1 MSAIAGIWRFDG
13 RPGPE
18 ADCRRMLAAQEIYG
32 PHEGGLWSAGPLALG
47 RRLFRTL
54 PEDIHDRQPLR
65 SRDGRLALAADIRID
80 NRDELS
86 GALGLTAANTI
97 KLCDASIL
105 MASLERWG
113 LGTLDRLVGDFA
125 FVLWD
130 EHARALTLARD
141 FNGQRP
147 LHYHRGRD
155 FFAFASMPKGL
166 HALAEIPRAPD
177 ERTIAEFVALIP
189 QNTSRTYFAGIER
202 VMPAQVVTVTRD
214 GLSSRL
220 YWNPQQPDAAGA
232 VAGDFVE
239 GFRHHLDQATQA
251 RLRGGGGRVG
261 AHLSA
266 GFDSSAVTATAARL
280 LAQSGGK
287 IIAYT
292 AVPREGYA
300 DTDRSGRLVDEGPL
314 AAETAALYPNI
325 EHILIRSGHLSQV
338 AGLDRSYFLC
348 DRPILNPSNSVWVQA
363 INDAARDR
371 KLTVMLTG
379 QAGNMTFSYR
389 GFELLPELLRSG
401 RLFSY
406 WRKAAA
412 FAANTGMSRRS
423 TFAAAIGPFLP
434 LGFWQWAKRTFSN
447 DPRNVLTYTAI
458 RPESLAA
465 FDLAALSRERGV
477 DTTFRRGRSG
487 YDRRLQ
493 GLRRQDIGNHNKGTL
508 GGWGLDHRDPTADKR
523 LVEYCLRIPTGHF
536 MVGGVQ
542 RAFART
548 ALADRLPAA
557 VLQRSGI
564 AYQAADWHEG
574 LTAARGDVADAVAE
588 IAGCASAAK
597 ILDIERMRRMVQDW
611 PGSGW
616 ERGDVVKHYRLA
628 LLRGIS
634 AGHFLRKA
642 SGGN

>member
-1 MSAIAGIWRFDG
+1 MSAIAGLWRFDR
-13 RPGPE
+13 RPGPD

-32 PHEGGLWSAGPLALG
+32 PHDSGLWCEGSLALG

-65 SRDGRLALAADIRID
+65 SRDGRLALVADIRID

-86 GALGLTAANTI
+86 GALGLTTADTI
-97 KLCDASIL
+97 KLCDAAFL
-105 MASLERWG
+105 MTSLERWG
-113 LGTLDRLVGDFA
+113 LGTLDRVAGDFA
-125 FVLWD
+125 FALWD
-130 EHARALTLARD
+130 ERAQSLTLARD
-141 FNGQRP
+141 FSGQRP

-177 ERTIAEFVALIP
+177 ERTIAEFVALIA

-214 GLSSRL
+214 SLSRRL
-220 YWNPQQPDAAGA
+220 YWNPQRPEAAA
-232 VAGDFVE
+232 TVAGDFVE

-251 RLRGGGGRVG
+251 RLRGSGGQVG
-261 AHLSA
+261 THLSA

-300 DTDRSGRLVDEGPL
+300 DIDHSGRLVDEGPL
-314 AAETAALYPNI
+314 AAETAAMYPNI
-325 EHILIRSGHLSQV
+325 EHILVRSGHLSPIG
-338 AGLDRSYFLC
+338 GLDRSYFLC
-348 DRPILNPSNSVWVQA
+348 DRPILNPSNSVWVRA

-379 QAGNMTFSYR
+379 QAGNMSFSYR
-389 GFELLPELLRSG
+389 GFELLPELLRRG

-406 WRKAAA
+406 WREAAA
-412 FAANTGMSRRS
+412 FAANTSMSRRS

-434 LGFWQWAKRTFSN
+434 LGFWQWAKRAFSN
-447 DPRNVLTYTAI
+447 DPRNVLTYSAI
-458 RPESLAA
+458 RPGSLAA
-465 FDLAALSRERGV
+465 LDLAALSRERGV
-477 DTTFRRGRSG
+477 DTTFRRGHSG
-487 YDRRLQ
+487 YDRRRH
-493 GLRRQDIGNHNKGTL
+493 GLSRQDVGNYNKSYL

-523 LVEYCLRIPTGHF
+523 LVEYCLRIPTEHF
-536 MVGGVQ
+536 MVAGVQ

-557 VLQRSGI
+557 VLQRSSL

-574 LTAARGDVADAVAE
+574 LTAARRDVAGEVAE
-588 IAGCASAAK
+588 IAGCAAASQ

-611 PGSGW
+611 PTSGW